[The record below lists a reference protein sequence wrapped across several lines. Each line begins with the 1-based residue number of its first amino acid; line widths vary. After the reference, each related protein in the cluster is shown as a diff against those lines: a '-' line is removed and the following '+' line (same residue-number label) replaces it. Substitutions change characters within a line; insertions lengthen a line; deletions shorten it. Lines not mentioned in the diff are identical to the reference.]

1 MKQAMD
7 QYWYDHTH
15 KTNTREWHFT
25 RASDNIKKYTVSKV
39 VDRHHSEDSHLP
51 FLLDQDV

>member
-1 MKQAMD
+1 MD
-7 QYWYDHTH
+7 PSTKMPQYCEAGHGP
-15 KTNTREWHFT
+15 FT

-39 VDRHHSEDSHLP
+39 VDRHHSEESHLP